1 MGGGDR
7 WRRYIGGDRWRRGIG
22 EIEME
27 ERGRGGR
34 DGGERY
40 ARERFLVRRMDGEI

>member
-1 MGGGDR
+1 MEEIYRGRELGGDR

-27 ERGRGGR
+27 ERARGDR
-34 DGGERY
+34 DGGE
-40 ARERFLVRRMDGEI
+40 M